1 MFTTIIGFMRR
12 IAGAIRGLFMKASR
26 FIINTDY
33 ATTQNDSEITITLT
47 IPGVFTIPRTQTK
60 IWRTTVSAP
69 GSASKGYRCYFT
81 STKYNYAITGCTEA
95 KLKINGNTQYND
107 FFISV
112 SRKNDQFELAVHSLA
127 DISDRSF
134 NDQAQVITAHIQ
146 TFVDPFQA

>member
-1 MFTTIIGFMRR
+1 MRELTGIIK
-12 IAGAIRGLFMKASR
+12 GLFMKASR
-26 FIINTDY
+26 FIMNTDY

-81 STKYNYAITGCTEA
+81 STKYNYAITGRTEA
-95 KLKINGNTQYND
+95 MLKINGNTQYNT
-107 FFISV
+107 FYAEV
-112 SRKNDQFELAVHSLA
+112 SRKNDEFELVVHSLA
-127 DISDRSF
+127 YTSDRSF